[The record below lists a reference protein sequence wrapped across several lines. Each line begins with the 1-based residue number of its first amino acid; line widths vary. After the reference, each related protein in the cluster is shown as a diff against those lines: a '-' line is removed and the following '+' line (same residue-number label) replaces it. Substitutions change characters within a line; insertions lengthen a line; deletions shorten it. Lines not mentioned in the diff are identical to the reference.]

1 MVVLAGDLSPY
12 RPVSDQP
19 AIRGDL
25 SIATAGDATPEEL
38 GDRVR
43 AALGSAARCVEA
55 VEILSETAYDA
66 LPPPAVARLG
76 VQPGQKN
83 VLVRVVLRDLERTLT
98 HAEANE
104 LRDRIYGA
112 LHEGTQHQWARTG

>member
-1 MVVLAGDLSPY
+1 V
-12 RPVSDQP
+12 
-19 AIRGDL
+19 GDL